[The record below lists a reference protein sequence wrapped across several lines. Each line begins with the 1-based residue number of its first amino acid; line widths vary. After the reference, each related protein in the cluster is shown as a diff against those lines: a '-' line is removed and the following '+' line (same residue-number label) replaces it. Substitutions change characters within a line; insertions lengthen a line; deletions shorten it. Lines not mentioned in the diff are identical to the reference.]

1 MSTSVI
7 KSRVPP
13 KKMRESG
20 QTVLEMLLVLL
31 ILIPLFFGGI
41 ELARGVAVR
50 HALDGGTGL
59 AVRALSLDP
68 TAWEW
73 ARGIV
78 WQEVNGNVLGERGI
92 GSPDL
97 QVYDSS
103 GALLSPGALAV
114 LPFGTPFRLE
124 GQLSYSPQL
133 LLIPS
138 QTIRVQVSH
147 WGIVERYP

>member
-1 MSTSVI
+1 MSTWAVN
-7 KSRVPP
+7 
-13 KKMRESG
+13 KKNIPGKKGEGG
-20 QTVLEMLLVLL
+20 QAVLEMLLVIL
-31 ILIPLFFGGI
+31 ILVPLFFGGI

-73 ARGIV
+73 ALDIV
-78 WQEVNGNVLGERGI
+78 LREVDENVMGASRVGT
-92 GSPDL
+92 PAL

-103 GALLSPGALAV
+103 GALLTPGALAA

-124 GQLSYSPQL
+124 GQLSYTPEL
-133 LLIPS
+133 PLIPA
-138 QTIRVQVSH
+138 QTIQVRVSH

>member
-1 MSTSVI
+1 MSTLAVRQKNIPRI
-7 KSRVPP
+7 KG
-13 KKMRESG
+13 EDG
-20 QTVLEMLLVLL
+20 QAILEMLLVIL
-31 ILIPLFFGGI
+31 ILVPLLFGGI

-68 TAWEW
+68 TAWDW
-73 ARGIV
+73 ALEIV
-78 WQEVNGNVLGERGI
+78 MQGVEENIMGESGV
-92 GSPDL
+92 GTPAL

-103 GALLSPGALAV
+103 GALLTPGALAA

-124 GQLSYSPQL
+124 AQLSFTPEL
-133 LLIPS
+133 PLIPA
-138 QTIRVQVSH
+138 QTILVRVSH